1 MISSNEYNVVVE
13 SVGNANPAVCKLLS
27 ESLNLPID
35 LVSRT
40 IYNAPAVLFYKV
52 DEKIAENAN
61 SLLTQLGLQVSIND
75 ALDPI
80 PQNAEPVEVAVY
92 VNDINKLPIVCQQ
105 LSAFLG
111 CKHKEALTLLMNDF
125 GIVLGNISIAT
136 AQALSNRLDA
146 EVVISNP
153 KLDFFTLQILST
165 NHLFL
170 NQLNEQL
177 KKLNINQVVTTT
189 SEIKDIAYDIAQQ
202 IWTRF
207 QSTGYI
213 KLVNQSFQR
222 FEILLN
228 TVDTTNANHKAIL
241 INEVG
246 MPDDIIDEV
255 LTNLP
260 IVLHESVNT
269 ALLTE
274 MLDNYKQAGLNCSYH
289 AISNVSS
296 MLSVQHISNFEKAK
310 QILSEYYDTQTLT
323 KNTTEWIAPTAIN
336 NLIARYALAQ
346 LETIGCEAN
355 ITTQTL

>member
-1 MISSNEYNVVVE
+1 MISNNEYNVVVE
-13 SVGNANPAVCKLLS
+13 SVGTANPAVCKLLS

-52 DEKIAENAN
+52 DETIAENAN

-75 ALDPI
+75 AVEPI
-80 PQNAEPVEVAVY
+80 PQITQPVEVAVY
-92 VNDINKLPIVCQQ
+92 VNDINKLPLVCQQ
-105 LSAFLG
+105 LSEFLG

-153 KLDFFTLQILST
+153 KLDFFTLQISST
-165 NHLFL
+165 NHLFI

-177 KKLNINQVVTTT
+177 KKLHINQIITTNGD
-189 SEIKDIAYDIAQQ
+189 IKDISYNNAQQ
-202 IWTRF
+202 LWQRF

-222 FEILLN
+222 FEILIDKA
-228 TVDTTNANHKAIL
+228 DTTNANYKTIL

-255 LTNLP
+255 LNNLP

-274 MLDNYKQAGLNCSYH
+274 MLEKYKQAGLHCSYRP
-289 AISNVSS
+289 VSDVPYL
-296 MLSVQHISNFEKAK
+296 LSIQHISNFDQAK
-310 QILSEYYDTQTLT
+310 QILSEYYNTQSLL
-323 KNTTEWIAPTAIN
+323 KNTLEWVAPTAIN

-346 LETIGCEAN
+346 LETIGCQAT
-355 ITTQTL
+355 ITPQVL